1 MYAHDTYA
9 QVDVKMSGLR
19 ENLEIRPSGGGK
31 ARFFGPALRICN
43 RPRLAL
49 RLVGCFESCATIERE
64 WSMSRS
70 VNDVIFL

>member
-1 MYAHDTYA
+1 MSAYERREH
-9 QVDVKMSGLR
+9 VDVKMSGLR
-19 ENLEIRPSGGGK
+19 ENLEIQPFDGGK

-64 WSMSRS
+64 WSMPRS